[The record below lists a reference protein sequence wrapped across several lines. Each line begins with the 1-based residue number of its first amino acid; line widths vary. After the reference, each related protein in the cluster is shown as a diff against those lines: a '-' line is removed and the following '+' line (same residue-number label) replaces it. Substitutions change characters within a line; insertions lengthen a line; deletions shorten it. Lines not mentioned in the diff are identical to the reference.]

1 MKLIGVGES
10 DTLIEALKKALRDLK
25 AQGLKCFEVKL
36 LRFEFYFNETVSL
49 YDTNLAMRML
59 GKLKVK
65 IDDDNSMWSGTE
77 NQKVKVIL
85 EVF

>member
-1 MKLIGVGES
+1 MGQLGVGES
-10 DTLIEALKKALRDLK
+10 DTLIKALKMALRDLK
-25 AQGLKCFEVKL
+25 SQGLKCFGVEM
-36 LRFEFYFNETVSL
+36 LRFGFYFNETVSL